1 MCARVQL
8 YVRSELIFEFFRT
21 HVRNQIHALNA
32 VSSCSLETQ
41 FFSIPKEYRTLSTT
55 LLLPL
60 AAMATL
66 AAVLE
71 LSRVIYQCW
80 QPAPAPTEAV
90 VPGSAVKAATA
101 PSREGSMD
109 ITGQAGLDDGAA
121 AALAYIVAQ
130 AGIFFAL
137 AALVMRLK
145 LFAVPMLIIL
155 AAQWAG
161 KLGENALARM
171 KLPRATLFAIVIPLL
186 LAGSA
191 VQGVQNVRR
200 SLQRVG
206 EFNQPRLIELINHVR
221 RLERP
226 GQVYAGRWYAKVRI
240 RPVLVAH
247 PCNVNP
253 RRCHAQHG
261 FHALSDQRQNCK
273 PSTLRGVYSGGSHA
287 PRSALKCPASLCTA
301 FRMPAFESARTTFTM
316 RLA

>member
-1 MCARVQL
+1 
-8 YVRSELIFEFFRT
+8 
-21 HVRNQIHALNA
+21 
-32 VSSCSLETQ
+32 
-41 FFSIPKEYRTLSTT
+41 
-55 LLLPL
+55 
-60 AAMATL
+60 MATL

-80 QPAPAPTEAV
+80 QPAPGSTEAV
-90 VPGSAVKAATA
+90 APGSAVKAATA

-171 KLPRATLFAIVIPLL
+171 KLPRAILFAIVIPLL

-206 EFNQPRLIELINHVR
+206 EFNQPQLIELINHVR
-221 RLERP
+221 RLEKP
-226 GQVYAGRWYAKVRI
+226 GQVYAGRWYAKVRMELARSKGLSWLLTLAMSI
-240 RPVLVAH
+240 LA
-247 PCNVNP
+247 
-253 RRCHAQHG
+253 RCHAQHG

-273 PSTLRGVYSGGSHA
+273 PSTLRGVYSGGSHV